1 MWILERRFSADF
13 DRHVYRK
20 TNIVSENHNETVE
33 LIVTDTDKIRENI
46 LEKFSFGRETQES
59 LTN

>member
-13 DRHVYRK
+13 GHHVYRK

-33 LIVTDTDKIRENI
+33 LIVTDADKIRENI